1 MWNGIVAGQV
11 DAAYATTVSGP
22 TRKLEASPRGIFW
35 PEVPHDDAD
44 CWAGI
49 LRVAPYFTRHVATL
63 GAGISAESGVP
74 TFRTGPDAL
83 WENHRVEDVCN
94 IDTFD
99 NNYALV
105 HRFYNMRRA
114 ALAGIEPNPAH
125 RAIAELQRQYPD
137 RVRLMTTNVDDLAG
151 ISDDLNHFGDLDM
164 AILNAGTCQYLEIA
178 DYDSRVIEA
187 NITTNVLGTAR
198 SLDIALPAL
207 RATRAKGKPA
217 TLVIVSSS
225 AWWFPFAR
233 AEGYGASK
241 AALSYFAHALRADLA
256 AEGIDVV
263 VVSPGFVRTPL
274 TDRNDFAMPFIIDAE
289 DAAQRIRSGLERGKT
304 EIAFPRP
311 FIWLMKVFSA
321 LPQSLTD
328 RLAARMARNTDS

>member
-1 MWNGIVAGQV
+1 MSKRLSNPTNIWLTGASSGIG
-11 DAAYATTVSGP
+11 
-22 TRKLEASPRGIFW
+22 E
-35 PEVPHDDAD
+35 
-44 CWAGI
+44 
-49 LRVAPYFTRHVATL
+49 
-63 GAGISAESGVP
+63 
-74 TFRTGPDAL
+74 
-83 WENHRVEDVCN
+83 
-94 IDTFD
+94 
-99 NNYALV
+99 ALV
-105 HRFYNMRRA
+105 HE
-114 ALAGIEPNPAH
+114 LAGSGHNLILTGRRQQALDSLADQYTGQTTTAVADTTSTEDLS
-125 RAIAELQRQYPD
+125 RIA
-137 RVRLMTTNVDDLAG
+137 
-151 ISDDLNHFGDLDM
+151 SDLNHFGDLDM
-164 AILNAGTCQYLEIA
+164 AILNAGTCEYLEID

-256 AEGIDVV
+256 AEGIEVV
-263 VVSPGFVRTPL
+263 VVSPGFVKTPL
-274 TDRNDFAMPFIIDAE
+274 TEQNDFSMPFIIDAK
-289 DAAQRIRSGLERGKT
+289 DAARRIRTGLECGKT

-328 RLAARMARNTDS
+328 RLAASMARKTDS

>member
-1 MWNGIVAGQV
+1 MSNRLNNRANIWLTGASSGIG
-11 DAAYATTVSGP
+11 
-22 TRKLEASPRGIFW
+22 E
-35 PEVPHDDAD
+35 
-44 CWAGI
+44 
-49 LRVAPYFTRHVATL
+49 
-63 GAGISAESGVP
+63 
-74 TFRTGPDAL
+74 
-83 WENHRVEDVCN
+83 
-94 IDTFD
+94 
-99 NNYALV
+99 ALV
-105 HRFYNMRRA
+105 HE
-114 ALAGIEPNPAH
+114 LAGQGHNLIVTGRRQESLNSLAD
-125 RAIAELQRQYPD
+125 QYPERIATAVAD
-137 RVRLMTTNVDDLAG
+137 TTNVDDLNE
-151 ISDDLNHFGDLDM
+151 ISEDLNHFGDLDM
-164 AILNAGTCQYLEIA
+164 AILNAGTCEYLEIQ

-274 TDRNDFAMPFIIDAE
+274 TDRNDFSMPFIIEAE
-289 DAAQRIRSGLERGKT
+289 DAAQRIRRGLERGKT
-304 EIAFPRP
+304 EIAFPRR
-311 FIWLMKVFSA
+311 FIWTLKLLGA
-321 LPQSLTD
+321 LPQSLID
-328 RLAARMARNTDS
+328 RLASRMARNTES